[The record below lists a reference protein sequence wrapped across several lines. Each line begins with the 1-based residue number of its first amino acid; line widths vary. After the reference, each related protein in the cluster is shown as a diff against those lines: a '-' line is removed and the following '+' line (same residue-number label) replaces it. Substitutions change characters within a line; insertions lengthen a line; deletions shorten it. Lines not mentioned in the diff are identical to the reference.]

1 MAWLPRMFRAA
12 VLPPAEVRADAENP
26 AIPVSAANF
35 MQLFGLESGSATG
48 EVVTIETAMK
58 VPAVQAA
65 VGFISGTMAGLPLKL
80 YKRGKNNSRESVSDE
95 LATLLHDAPNPD
107 QSSFEW
113 RKYTFEQLLTGGR
126 GCSFIERNGMGKVV
140 GIWPLDPA
148 QTSVHR
154 EGARKFFKY
163 RENKRTVIYEAAE
176 VIDLAFMLKSD
187 GLKHRSPIMD
197 AADTI
202 GLARAM
208 THYGSRF
215 FNNGG
220 VPPFAIEG
228 NFQSGAAMQRA
239 ASDLEEAVLKAKREN
254 RLALVLPMGLKI
266 VPIGTDAQ
274 KSQMIEA
281 QRFIIEEI
289 ARRYSLPPVFLQD
302 LTKGTFSNN
311 EQQDLHLTKHTI
323 KRYAEQFEQE
333 CNLKLFGWKKRD
345 RFVELNLDGL
355 LRGDFKT
362 RMEGYASAIQ
372 SGQMTPGE
380 TRDMENRPRLPGDD
394 KLYMQGA
401 MMPLDKLGLADP
413 TGGNTNGS

>member
-1 MAWLPRMFRAA
+1 VA
-12 VLPPAEVRADAENP
+12 VA
-26 AIPVSAANF
+26 
-35 MQLFGLESGSATG
+35 GSGVAH
-48 EVVTIETAMK
+48 
-58 VPAVQAA
+58 
-65 VGFISGTMAGLPLKL
+65 VG
-80 YKRGKNNSRESVSDE
+80 
-95 LATLLHDAPNPD
+95 D

-126 GCSFIERNGMGKVV
+126 GCSFIERNATGKVV
-140 GIWPLDPA
+140 GIWPLDPV

-163 RENKRTVIYEAAE
+163 RDGRRTVTYEAAE

-197 AADTI
+197 AADSI

-208 THYGSRF
+208 TLYGSRF

-239 ASDLEEAVLKAKREN
+239 AADLEEAVLKSKRDS

-266 VPIGTDAQ
+266 TPIGTDAQ

-302 LTKGTFSNN
+302 LTHGTFSNN

-401 MMPLDKLGLADP
+401 MMPLNKLGLADP
-413 TGGNTNGS
+413 IGGTTNGA